1 MPSGPARRRRRRGPR
16 GPGLVRPLVA
26 YYSLSGF
33 TEKLAVATAGALT
46 EHDVELLKIV
56 PAKPYS
62 YFSAGVRGVTEAMAG
77 TVVDLESPIPRVGSY
92 DALAVF
98 SPTWGWMSSPPVRS
112 FVARLPD
119 GGGLPAVVG
128 VTHSGGPIGSFERL
142 ARLVLERGYT
152 VLEALSVFCYR
163 RDAIDEAA
171 ARAAAALVSATEAP
185 TDQVG
190 LSADHGG

>member
-1 MPSGPARRRRRRGPR
+1 M
-16 GPGLVRPLVA
+16 RPLVA

-33 TEKLAVATAGALT
+33 TEKLAVATAGALA

-56 PAKPYS
+56 PARPYS

-77 TVVDLESPIPRVGSY
+77 TMVDLESPIPKAGSF

-152 VLEALSVFCYR
+152 VLETLSVFCYR
-163 RDAIDEAA
+163 RVAIDEAA
-171 ARAAAALVSATEAP
+171 GRAAAALVAATEAP
-185 TDQVG
+185 AA
-190 LSADHGG
+190 SADPSAGHGG

>member
-1 MPSGPARRRRRRGPR
+1 MKA
-16 GPGLVRPLVA
+16 LVA

-33 TEKLAVATAGALT
+33 TEKLALTTAADL
-46 EHDVELLKIV
+46 ERHEVHLLKIV
-56 PAKPYS
+56 PARPYT

-77 TVVDLESPIPRVGSY
+77 TLVDLRSPTPSAGSF

-128 VTHSGGPIGSFERL
+128 VTHAGGPIGSPERL
-142 ARLVLERGYT
+142 AALVSECGYT
-152 VLEALSVFCYR
+152 VLEVLSVFCYGR
-163 RDAIDEAA
+163 AAIDAA
-171 ARAAAALVSATEAP
+171 AGRAAAALTAATESP
-185 TDQVG
+185 VG
-190 LSADHGG
+190 SADPSEGPAE

>member
-1 MPSGPARRRRRRGPR
+1 
-16 GPGLVRPLVA
+16 VRPLVA

-33 TEKLAVATAGALT
+33 TEKLAVATAGALA

-56 PAKPYS
+56 PARRYS
-62 YFSAGVRGVTEAMAG
+62 YFSAGIRGVTEAMAG
-77 TVVDLESPIPRVGSY
+77 TMVDLVSPIPEAGSF

-142 ARLVLERGYT
+142 AGLVVERGYT
-152 VLEALSVFCYR
+152 VFEALSVFCYR
-163 RDAIDEAA
+163 RIAIEESAG
-171 ARAAAALVSATEAP
+171 RAAAALVAANAGRAALEEPFAHP
-185 TDQVG
+185 DG
-190 LSADHGG
+190 